1 MDVSFAALKVARLL
15 AQDGRVVLVGLG
27 PTDGAISAASNEP
40 SAPGL
45 ADLADGS
52 ASFRDIITKDVA
64 SGVHLI
70 SSGEAPA
77 NRSGILSSPRLPT
90 SFDALAHSYDYL
102 VIAAGAAVGPELEII
117 SAIAPRAL
125 LVAEMQQGAK
135 IASATERLIAAGFDE
150 VTVLVET
157 PGGAEALEAA
167 AA

>member
-1 MDVSFAALKVARLL
+1 
-15 AQDGRVVLVGLG
+15 
-27 PTDGAISAASNEP
+27 
-40 SAPGL
+40 
-45 ADLADGS
+45 
-52 ASFRDIITKDVA
+52 
-64 SGVHLI
+64 VHLI

-77 NRSGILSSPRLPT
+77 NRSGILLSPRLPT
-90 SFDALAHSYDYL
+90 SFDALAHSYDNL

-157 PGGAEALEAA
+157 PGDAEALEAA